1 MIKEITIGEET
12 LEIDLEG
19 APLWKV
25 WLLHIVLFV
34 RFNILLKDAGTPN

>member
-12 LEIDLEG
+12 IEIDLEG

-25 WLLHIVLFV
+25 WLLHIVLLV
-34 RFNILLKDAGTPN
+34 RFGKLLREQSPE